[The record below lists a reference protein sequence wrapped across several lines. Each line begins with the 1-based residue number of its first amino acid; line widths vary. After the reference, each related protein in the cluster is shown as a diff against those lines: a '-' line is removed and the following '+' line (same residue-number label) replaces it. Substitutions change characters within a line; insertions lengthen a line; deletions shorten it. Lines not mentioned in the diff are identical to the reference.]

1 MSNSKTSCSTGE
13 MVLYGTGECTTS
25 LVMNTVFGFA
35 MICYTDA
42 LGLSPVNA
50 GLALSLAIFW
60 DAVSDPLMGHISDNT
75 RSRFGRRH
83 PYVLI
88 GGILLSLTFYS
99 LWAVPGFI
107 RENTTSLFWYM
118 VVVNLI
124 LRTALT
130 VFVVPY
136 TALGFEICTDYNGRS
151 KLQGIRMAMNMLA
164 NLLGPALAW
173 SIFFQDQDGVK
184 ATSQISNFMHMAA
197 VFSAFILFFV
207 LLVTFSTKKHIKDS
221 RQLEV
226 KGNSLKAFSKDIT
239 EIIKDK
245 YPRYVFFF
253 IFFVQLGIGIQ
264 AALQIYLYE
273 HFMDFGGTEKTFAH
287 GGGMIGMCIGAL
299 ISSYSVRLFEKKGA
313 VFFGGI
319 LSVSSNLIL
328 ALLFLTGWMGPDFAF
343 SLFGLNVPLAVIL
356 FVLFHSGY
364 WFGNGILFPITVSMM
379 ADVSEI
385 NEIKTGINKD
395 GGYSAVYSFALKM
408 SMSVSSFLAG
418 YILTLIGY
426 SALGQEKLSDE
437 IVWRI
442 CFVGLIV
449 APVISLCSLIL
460 IKFYP
465 VNKLFLENLRMENQT
480 IQIQAD

>member
-1 MSNSKTSCSTGE
+1 MSHAKSSCSTRE

-25 LVMNTVFGFA
+25 LAMNSVFGFA

-42 LGLSPVNA
+42 LGLSPINA
-50 GLALSLAIFW
+50 GLALSIAIFW
-60 DAVSDPLMGHISDNT
+60 DAVTDPLMGHISDNT

-83 PYVLI
+83 PFILI
-88 GGILLSLTFYS
+88 GGILLSLTFYL
-99 LWAVPGFI
+99 LWAVPDFVGA
-107 RENTTSLFWYM
+107 NTTALFWYM
-118 VVVNLI
+118 VGVNLI

-151 KLQGIRMAMNMLA
+151 KLQGIRMAMNMIA

-173 SIFFQDQDGVK
+173 SIFFQDKDGIK
-184 ATSQISNFMHMAA
+184 ATSQISNFTQMGL
-197 VFSAFILFFV
+197 VFSLFILAFV
-207 LLVTFSTKKHIKDS
+207 LIVTFSTKNHIKDS
-221 RQLEV
+221 RELKV
-226 KGNSLKAFSKDIT
+226 KGNSIKAFCKDIT

-264 AALQIYLYE
+264 ASLQIYLYE
-273 HFMDFGGTEKTFAH
+273 HFMDFGGTEKTIAH

-299 ISSYSVRLFEKKGA
+299 ISSFCVRLFEKKGA

-319 LSVSSNLIL
+319 LSVCANLTL
-328 ALLFLTGWMGPDFAF
+328 ALLFLTGWIPSDFTF
-343 SLFGLNVPLAVIL
+343 NFLGLTVPLAVIL
-356 FVLFHSGY
+356 FVLFHSMY

-379 ADVSEI
+379 ADASEI
-385 NEIKTGINKD
+385 NEINTGINKD
-395 GGYSAVYSFALKM
+395 GGYAAVYSFALKM
-408 SMSVSSFLAG
+408 SMSVGSFLAG
-418 YILTLIGY
+418 YILTVIGY
-426 SALGQEKLSDE
+426 TAISEQKLSDE

-449 APVISLCSLIL
+449 APIISLCSLIL
-460 IKFYP
+460 MKFYP
-465 VNKLFLENLRMENQT
+465 VNKQFLEQLRGSAAQPIKAT
-480 IQIQAD
+480 